1 MTARFDVEETAIPG
15 VLVLTRRRFADD
27 RGYLSR
33 LFCAEELEEIG
44 WRGPVAQINETGTC
58 LAGTVR
64 GMHFQRPPFAEM
76 KLITCVAGAIL
87 DVAVDLRRDSP
98 TFLRHVGVELSAD
111 NVRSLLIPEGCAHGF
126 QALSGD
132 VRMIYAH
139 SAPYRSEAEGG
150 LHPQD
155 PGLGIVWPLP
165 VVNLSPRDFSHP
177 FLSPGHEG
185 FAA

>member
-15 VLVLTRRRFADD
+15 VLVLTRRKFADD
-27 RGYLSR
+27 RGHLSR

-44 WRGPVAQINETGTC
+44 WRGPVSQINETATR

-64 GMHFQRPPFAEM
+64 GMHFQHPPFAEM
-76 KLITCVAGAIL
+76 KLVTCVAGTIR
-87 DVAVDLRRDSP
+87 DIAVDLRRDSP

-126 QALSGD
+126 QALSDD

-165 VVNLSPRDFSHP
+165 VVNLSPRDVSHP

>member
-64 GMHFQRPPFAEM
+64 GMHFQRSPFAEM
-76 KLITCVAGAIL
+76 KLVTCIAGAIL

-98 TFLRHVGVELSAD
+98 TFLQHVGVELSAD

-126 QALSGD
+126 QALSDD
-132 VRMIYAH
+132 VHMIYAH